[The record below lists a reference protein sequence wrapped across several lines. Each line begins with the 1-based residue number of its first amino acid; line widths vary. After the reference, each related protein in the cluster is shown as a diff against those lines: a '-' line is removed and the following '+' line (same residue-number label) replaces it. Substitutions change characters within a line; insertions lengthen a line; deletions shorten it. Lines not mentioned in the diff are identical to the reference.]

1 MALGPSKPGEGA
13 FGIRCAWERAISAL
27 GGDQSLGERS
37 LGDVARTPA
46 LRVAY
51 GAALGTA
58 VLLMWVIGAVGLIG
72 AEGDPFDVLYGGVI
86 GVAAVGALV
95 ARFRP
100 AGTERAL
107 YWAAVAQCLVVVVA
121 LILGKQHHP
130 VSSTPEIVFSNGF
143 FVVLWVVSARLVRR
157 ARTSG

>member
-1 MALGPSKPGEGA
+1 MLA
-13 FGIRCAWERAISAL
+13 
-27 GGDQSLGERS
+27 GDQSLEERS
-37 LGDVARTPA
+37 PGGVSRTGG

-51 GAALGTA
+51 GAVLGTA
-58 VLLMWVIGAVGLIG
+58 MLLMWVIGAVGLIG
-72 AEGDPFDVLYGGVI
+72 AEGDPFDLLYGGVI

-121 LILGKQHHP
+121 LISGKQHHP
-130 VSSTPEIVFSNGF
+130 VSSTPEIVLSNGF
-143 FVVLWVVSARLVRR
+143 FVALWVASARLFRR
-157 ARTSG
+157 ARTRG